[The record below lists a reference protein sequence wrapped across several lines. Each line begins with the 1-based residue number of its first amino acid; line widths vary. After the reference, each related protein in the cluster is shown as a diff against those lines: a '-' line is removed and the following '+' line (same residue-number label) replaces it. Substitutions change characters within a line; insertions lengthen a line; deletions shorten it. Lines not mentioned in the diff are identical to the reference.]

1 MYTCGLNQRNL
12 AMQRRRA
19 APVSMTCTTASPGQP
34 VVQSI
39 DVARVRRDTP
49 GCEQVVHFNNAGAS
63 LTPAPALEAAMAHLR
78 LETRIGGYEAAEE
91 AQARHAAVYRSIAA
105 LLNASPE
112 EIALSDSATRAWR
125 LAFQSLPIP
134 PGGKILT
141 TRASY
146 ASNFIAFLHRARK
159 DGLEIDIAPCNE
171 AGDLDLEAFERRID
185 ERVALIALTHIPTNG
200 AAVYPAEAVGQIARK
215 QGVPYLLDACQSA
228 GQRPLDVTRIG
239 CDMLSATGRK
249 FLRGPRGTGFLY
261 VRRAFLNRLEPPM
274 PDLHS
279 ATWTAPD
286 EYRPANDMRAFE
298 MWESSMAMQL
308 GLGAAVD
315 YALDIGLDAI
325 RSRVQALAARLRE
338 RLRALPGVCVRD
350 TGTEQ
355 CGIVTFDMA
364 RAAAEEAKARLRE
377 QSMHVTVSLP
387 SHTLLDAMERRLP
400 PMVRASVHY
409 YNTASEIDRFC
420 EAISRIS
427 SRDA

>member
-1 MYTCGLNQRNL
+1 MHRILG
-12 AMQRRRA
+12 MQRRRTV
-19 APVSMTCTTASPGQP
+19 PVSMTCTNASPEQHIER
-34 VVQSI
+34 I

-49 GCEQVVHFNNAGAS
+49 GCEKVVHFNNAGAS
-63 LTPAPALEAAMAHLR
+63 LMPTPVLEASLAHLQ
-78 LETRIGGYEAAEE
+78 LEARIGGYEAAEE

-125 LAFQSLPIP
+125 LAFESLPIP
-134 PGGKILT
+134 RGGKILT
-141 TRASY
+141 TRAAY

-159 DGLEIDIAPCNE
+159 DGLEIDVAPCNE
-171 AGDLDLEAFERRID
+171 AGDLDLDAFERRID
-185 ERVALIALTHIPTNG
+185 KGAALIALTHIPTNG
-200 AAVYPAEAVGQIARK
+200 GAVYPAEAVGRIARK
-215 QGVPYLLDACQSA
+215 HGVPYLLDACQSA
-228 GQRPLDVTRIG
+228 GQWPLDVTRIG

-249 FLRGPRGTGFLY
+249 FLRAPRGTGFLY
-261 VRRAFLNRLEPPM
+261 VRRAFRERLEPPI

-286 EYRPANDMRAFE
+286 EYRPCNDMRAFE

-315 YALDIGLDAI
+315 YALDVGLDAI
-325 RSRVQALAARLRE
+325 RDRIQTLADLLRN

-350 TGTEQ
+350 TGTDQ
-355 CGIVTFDMA
+355 CGVVTFDVA
-364 RAAAEEAKARLRE
+364 RIAAQEIKARLRE
-377 QSMHVTVSLP
+377 QSMHVTASLP
-387 SHTLLDAMERRLP
+387 SHTLLDAMERHLP
-400 PMVRASVHY
+400 DMVRASVHY

-420 EAISRIS
+420 DAISDIS